1 MATEVDA
8 SNGMSVV
15 EPYGVIEVAT
25 ATINALEGQNGE
37 IVIWRKFGSQGNIR
51 VRGVA
56 SIASDSLAPPE
67 GVAATPSTDFSTQSL
82 SVVMNDGITTTT
94 LSIPI
99 PNNSQENRVRVFWF
113 NITNVERVSSVGLF
127 DSPRLNP
134 NSVSTLVSIIDD
146 EGGSGIFQFSRTT
159 PFRIGE
165 DGNVT
170 LTVTVVRAVS
180 TVGTVRLQVV
190 SMDDE
195 GTYACVCVFVHACV
209 FLLVFV
215 LCMCVF
221 LYMHVCFCMYL
232 FCACVCVFVHA
243 CFCAC
248 MCFCACVY
256 FVHACVF
263 LCMCLYLYIL

>member
-1 MATEVDA
+1 MATEVDS

-99 PNNSQENRVRVFWF
+99 PNNSQEDRVRVFWF
-113 NITNVERVSSVGLF
+113 NITSVERVSSVGLF

-134 NSVSTLVSIIDD
+134 NSISTLVSIIDD

-190 SMDDE
+190 SMDGE
-195 GTYACVCVFVHACV
+195 GTYACACV
-209 FLLVFV
+209 LCIHLF

-221 LYMHVCFCMYL
+221 Y
-232 FCACVCVFVHA
+232 ACVCTCIHIIVHV
-243 CFCAC
+243 CIS
-248 MCFCACVY
+248 VIY
-256 FVHACVF
+256 QI
-263 LCMCLYLYIL
+263 LCLPSLQQ